1 MREPK
6 RAPETPA
13 ATTEA
18 GLAPGARMPR
28 GRRPLLLALLAAVT
42 VAGALAAAG
51 GPARAQARPV
61 TMPCTA
67 AGTAPSPRTAVRPCP
82 PPPCQV
88 TPVASPAGR
97 MSPRPAPC
105 PVPRGTVV
113 LTERDSGRTVTVHA
127 GTRID
132 VQLSGG
138 GVWSE
143 PASSHGTVVTRVAAG
158 HDARGTAH
166 ARFRAAGAGGA
177 DLTATD
183 APRCA
188 PMCKVL
194 VRLWV
199 VHIVVVA

>member
-1 MREPK
+1 MRDAK
-6 RAPETPA
+6 RAH
-13 ATTEA
+13 
-18 GLAPGARMPR
+18 
-28 GRRPLLLALLAAVT
+28 RRRSLLAT
-42 VAGALAAAG
+42 LAAAVAVAG
-51 GPARAQARPV
+51 GLTVVSGPARAAARPV
-61 TMPCTA
+61 TMPCNA
-67 AGTAPSPRTAVRPCP
+67 AGTSPSSGGATRPCP
-82 PPPCQV
+82 PPPCEV

-97 MSPRPAPC
+97 MAPRPAPC

-132 VQLSGG
+132 VHLSGG

-143 PASSHGTVVTRVAAG
+143 PASSDGTVVTRVAAG
-158 HDARGTAH
+158 HDARGSAH
-166 ARFRAAGAGGA
+166 GRFRAAGAGRA

-199 VHIVVVA
+199 VHVVVVA